1 MNYIFIKKNSY
12 YLLNTYKAKQENLF
26 VEGLW
31 EDNND
36 VDVEICN
43 GVCDVVCNG
52 VCDVVCNVICDN
64 VCDVVC
70 NGVCDVVCNGVCGVV
85 DGVKKKIGII
95 IIFNICWVVCK
106 HILKWRKKS
115 IV

>member
-52 VCDVVCNVICDN
+52 VCDVVCN
-64 VCDVVC
+64 
-70 NGVCDVVCNGVCGVV
+70 GVCGVV